1 MIVYE
6 RHARDRMGE
15 RNVTEA
21 DVRLTLSDPH
31 RVRPAVVRPP
41 NPPCTIYEREI
52 RGKVCKVYVRTRTTP
67 PVVATAMWR
76 SE

>member
-1 MIVYE
+1 M
-6 RHARDRMGE
+6 RE

-21 DVRLTLSDPH
+21 DVRLTLNNP
-31 RVRPAVVRPP
+31 REVRPAVLRPP
-41 NPPCTIYEREI
+41 NPPCTIYERKI
-52 RGKVCKVYVRTRTTP
+52 SGKVCKVYVRTGTMP